1 LQQEPADVDG
11 DIAIAHTRTDPTLPH
26 ETQLVLPHTRVRDD
40 KAAPSEFAGRHRE
53 EAAGPHREEAAGPV
67 RPDDA
72 ADRRAGD
79 RLSLSKA
86 HHL

>member
-40 KAAPSEFAGRHRE
+40 KAAPSKFAGR
-53 EAAGPHREEAAGPV
+53 HREEAAGPV